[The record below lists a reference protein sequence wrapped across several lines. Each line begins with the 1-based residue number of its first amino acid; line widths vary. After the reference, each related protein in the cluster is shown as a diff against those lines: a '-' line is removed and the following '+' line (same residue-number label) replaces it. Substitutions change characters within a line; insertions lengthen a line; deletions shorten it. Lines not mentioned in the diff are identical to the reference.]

1 MSHCNWCDWD
11 RIQSLA
17 CNTVQ
22 PAILAFMSHP
32 NYYPN
37 MDDIRISLSGST
49 KAFVDAEVAD
59 GSYASVIECVDDILR
74 AGTKA
79 KAQEKLDAL
88 LLEGLESGDG
98 EPWTD
103 DDWEALKRRVREA

>member
-1 MSHCNWCDWD
+1 
-11 RIQSLA
+11 
-17 CNTVQ
+17 
-22 PAILAFMSHP
+22 
-32 NYYPN
+32 

-79 KAQEKLDAL
+79 KAQEKLEAL
-88 LLEGLESGDG
+88 LLEGLEG
-98 EPWTD
+98 EDIEWTD
-103 DDWEALKRRVREA
+103 ADWDELRDRIASR